1 MPPKNNSTP
10 IKTSE
15 SYTMT
20 HEEEELQY
28 EISKLR
34 YQVQQISILRR
45 ETEANID
52 GLKEEMEAKLDGLKD
67 QIIANMDDK
76 LVEDHIEHQ
85 QQVLQLSKDNP
96 TLVQNLMKQQED
108 QHHIE
113 RSYEE
118 VIETRT
124 RQVRSISEYLS
135 KWKNFPVED
144 STWEDENFIQ
154 KHQEIIKR

>member
-1 MPPKNNSTP
+1 M
-10 IKTSE
+10 
-15 SYTMT
+15 
-20 HEEEELQY
+20 
-28 EISKLR
+28 
-34 YQVQQISILRR
+34 QQILILRR
-45 ETEANID
+45 ETEDEID
-52 GLKEEMEAKLDGLKD
+52 GLKAEMEAKLDGLKD

-76 LVEDHIEHQ
+76 LVEDHSEHQ

-113 RSYEE
+113 RSSE
-118 VIETRT
+118 VVTETRT
-124 RQVRSISEYLS
+124 QQVQSISNYLS

-144 STWEDENFIQ
+144 STWDDENFIQ

>member
-1 MPPKNNSTP
+1 
-10 IKTSE
+10 
-15 SYTMT
+15 
-20 HEEEELQY
+20 
-28 EISKLR
+28 
-34 YQVQQISILRR
+34 
-45 ETEANID
+45 
-52 GLKEEMEAKLDGLKD
+52 MEDKLDSLKD

-76 LVEDHIEHQ
+76 LVEYHIEHQ

-113 RSYEE
+113 RSYEA
-118 VIETRT
+118 VIETRN

-144 STWEDENFIQ
+144 FTWEDENFIQ

>member
-1 MPPKNNSTP
+1 
-10 IKTSE
+10 
-15 SYTMT
+15 MT

-45 ETEANID
+45 AIEDEID
-52 GLKEEMEAKLDGLKD
+52 GLKAEMEAKLDGLKD

-85 QQVLQLSKDNP
+85 QQVLQLSKDNL

-113 RSYEE
+113 RSYEA

-124 RQVRSISEYLS
+124 QKVRSISEYLS
-135 KWKNFPVED
+135 KWKNFPVKYF
-144 STWEDENFIQ
+144 TWEDENFIQ

>member
-1 MPPKNNSTP
+1 
-10 IKTSE
+10 
-15 SYTMT
+15 MT

-34 YQVQQISILRR
+34 YQVQQVSILRR
-45 ETEANID
+45 AIEDEID

-67 QIIANMDDK
+67 KIIANMDDK
-76 LVEDHIEHQ
+76 LVEDDIEHQ

-113 RSYEE
+113 RSYEA

-135 KWKNFPVED
+135 KWKNFPVEYF
-144 STWEDENFIQ
+144 TWEDENFIQ